1 MKRILLSAVT
11 FLIITLFFSTCYY
24 DSEEA
29 LYPELSTS
37 CDTTNVTF
45 SGTIVPILSNN
56 CYSCHSNK
64 NAASSGNNIRL
75 EDHADVK
82 ARNVAVSGS
91 MKHSPAYVAMPKNGG
106 KVKDCYITE
115 FDIWVRK
122 GMPNN

>member
-1 MKRILLSAVT
+1 MKRILLSAGI
-11 FLIITLFFSTCYY
+11 FLVIVLFFSACYY

-37 CDTTNVTF
+37 CDTANVTF
-45 SGTIVPILSNN
+45 SGTIVPILSNY

-75 EDHADVK
+75 EDYADVS
-82 ARNVAVSGS
+82 ARNATVSGA
-91 MKHSPAYVAMPKNGG
+91 MKHATGYVAMPKNGG
-106 KVKDCYITE
+106 KVKDCFITE